1 MASLTGAMVAEGR
14 AGLVRRGLRLGYI
27 TVLYNSLEAVIA
39 LLAGVLAGSVA
50 LVGFGADSLI
60 EVIAGVTG
68 LWRLGRDVDPARRRH
83 AERLTLRIVGL
94 CFLALAAYV
103 TWDSLK
109 ALIGREPPRESVTGI
124 LLAAASLVVMP
135 LLARAKRKVALAM
148 QSGALVAE
156 AKQTALCTW
165 LSAILLGG
173 LLLNAV
179 LGWWWAD
186 PVSALAMVPI
196 ITREGW
202 EGVRGRSACADD
214 CCQVHGEAEECSR
227 PR

>member
-1 MASLTGAMVAEGR
+1 MTSLADPCGTVAR

-60 EVIAGVTG
+60 EVTAGVAA
-68 LWRLGRDVDPARRRH
+68 LWRLGRDVDPARRQH

-94 CFLALAAYV
+94 CFLALAVYV

-109 ALIGREPPRESVTGI
+109 ALIGHEAPRESVSGI
-124 LLAAASLVVMP
+124 ALAAASLVVMP

-148 QSGALVAE
+148 RSGALVAE

-173 LLLNAV
+173 LLLNAL

-186 PVSALAMVPI
+186 PLAALAMVPI
-196 ITREGW
+196 IAREGW
-202 EGVRGRSACADD
+202 EGVQGRSACGDD
-214 CCQVHGEAEECSR
+214 CCE
-227 PR
+227 